1 MEGVDRE
8 VVEVGRAS
16 GLRRNGGRIHR
27 ALIPAYNRVFVNLV
41 KNEVHG
47 RDQMDNFLVDKEETP
62 P

>member
-16 GLRRNGGRIHR
+16 GLRTGVEFR